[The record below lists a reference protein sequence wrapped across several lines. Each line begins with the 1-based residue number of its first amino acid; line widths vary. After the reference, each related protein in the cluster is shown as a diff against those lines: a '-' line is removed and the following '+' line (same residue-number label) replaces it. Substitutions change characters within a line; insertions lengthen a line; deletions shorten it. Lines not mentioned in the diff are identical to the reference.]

1 MKRKV
6 LAALL
11 ASVTLSISF
20 SGFTSYAY
28 YDVSQENKNL
38 KDQSGMIRIT
48 EGGTYILQGKMSG
61 GVFVDAGNEDVELIL
76 DGVYIDGKE
85 GAGIVALS
93 GSKLRITLPE
103 GSVNKVTD
111 GGQDSF
117 YNAAIFSAIDTVFR
131 GDGSLYVT
139 GNNRNGINVN
149 NANLIFNGGN
159 YAVKASESGITGKD
173 LVFNQGNFS
182 IQALEGINP
191 MDEFINNGASIDMP
205 QNMNIH
211 TFTMHDGSPSFRES
225 AGGIGSTITTS
236 VDGQGSENSIWSRLS
251 NYINQVQ
258 AENIFS
264 GFTGQSFQSAMQ
276 DNQFN
281 SSNLPSGMQ
290 PPTQGTT
297 LSSADSPTEVVDG
310 SMTNSAALL
319 EADYDNATYITVTDD
334 DSDVEIKSSGTY
346 VVTGSSSDGN
356 ITVKK
361 GTSGVV
367 LVLDDLDL
375 TSTTGATVSINKE
388 AEVKVIISG
397 TVTLTDNENP
407 DDENSADEAVA
418 DAFDGA
424 ALKAKADSAVYVTGD
439 GTLTINGNAKN
450 GIKGGDNSSLI
461 FDGIT
466 MNITAANDGIN
477 SNYDVTLLSGRYTIS
492 AEDDAIHADHILTIG
507 AKDGTG
513 PDVTISRSNEGL
525 EGTVVNMYGGKV
537 SVTSTDDAV
546 NAANGDGIYE
556 GELDYSFNMM
566 GGSLEINSQG
576 DGIDSNGN
584 VNLLGGS
591 ARINSSSA
599 GGEAGIDYDGQLYV
613 DDSFTLNNQSSV
625 SGPDAAFGAPGEI
638 NAQQS
643 QMQQSFNPE
652 QQSDRQQQSFT
663 PDQQSDQLQQDF
675 AFNQDPAQMQQG
687 FAFDQD
693 PAQMQ
698 NQDFGPA
705 DMSFSQPMND
715 DFGPGSDDQGP
726 SGDMPLLR

>member
-1 MKRKV
+1 MKRKI

-20 SGFTSYAY
+20 SGFSSYAY

-38 KDQSGMIRIT
+38 KDQSGMLRIT

-93 GSKLRITLPE
+93 GNKLRITLPE

-131 GDGSLYVT
+131 G
-139 GNNRNGINVN
+139 
-149 NANLIFNGGN
+149 
-159 YAVKASESGITGKD
+159 
-173 LVFNQGNFS
+173 
-182 IQALEGINP
+182 
-191 MDEFINNGASIDMP
+191 
-205 QNMNIH
+205 
-211 TFTMHDGSPSFRES
+211 
-225 AGGIGSTITTS
+225 
-236 VDGQGSENSIWSRLS
+236 
-251 NYINQVQ
+251 
-258 AENIFS
+258 
-264 GFTGQSFQSAMQ
+264 
-276 DNQFN
+276 
-281 SSNLPSGMQ
+281 
-290 PPTQGTT
+290 
-297 LSSADSPTEVVDG
+297 
-310 SMTNSAALL
+310 
-319 EADYDNATYITVTDD
+319 DD

-407 DDENSADEAVA
+407 DDENSTDEAVA

-424 ALKAKADSAVYVTGD
+424 ALKAKADSTVYVTGN

-477 SNYDVTLLSGRYTIS
+477 SNYDVTLLSGKYTIS

-507 AKDGTG
+507 AKDGSG
-513 PDVTISRSNEGL
+513 PDVTVSKSNEGL

-556 GELDYSFNMM
+556 GVLDYSFNMM

-591 ARINSSSA
+591 ARINSAST

-613 DDSFTLNNQSSV
+613 DDSFNLNNQSSV
-625 SGPDAAFGAPGEI
+625 SGPDAAFGAPGEM
-638 NAQQS
+638 NGQQG
-643 QMQQSFNPE
+643 QMQQSFDPE

-663 PDQQSDQLQQDF
+663 PDQQSDQLQQ
-675 AFNQDPAQMQQG
+675 G

-693 PAQMQ
+693 PTQMQ
-698 NQDFGPA
+698 SQNSGPA

-715 DFGPGSDDQGP
+715 DFGHGPDDQGP